1 MAMVAQAV
9 LVETL
14 GESSVWQTVFAG
26 LGKLP
31 SLPVLAVATIVGGLT
46 VWAGWTAGL
55 AARRLKPAA
64 A

>member
-1 MAMVAQAV
+1 LTDGICRAW
-9 LVETL
+9 T
-14 GESSVWQTVFAG
+14 
-26 LGKLP
+26 

-55 AARRLKPAA
+55 AARRHKPAA